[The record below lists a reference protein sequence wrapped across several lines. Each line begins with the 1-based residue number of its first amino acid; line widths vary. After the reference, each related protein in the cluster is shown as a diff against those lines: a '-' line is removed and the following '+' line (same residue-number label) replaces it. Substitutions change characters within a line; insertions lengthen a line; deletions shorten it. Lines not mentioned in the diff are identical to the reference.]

1 MWKLNIV
8 KENDLT
14 WKVSAVIL
22 STGEIK
28 LGVREKFD
36 DGEAATVAY
45 AQLDPDEADGV
56 ARTLQE
62 MAHKARQ
69 TFKKQ
74 TKGNT

>member
-14 WKVSAVIL
+14 WKVSTSIL

-45 AQLDPDEADGV
+45 AELDPDEADGV
-56 ARTLQE
+56 ARALQE
-62 MAHKARQ
+62 MAHKARA
-69 TFKKQ
+69 TFKKRN
-74 TKGNT
+74 KGAT